1 MSQFL
6 FYFFGAMAIAGAL
19 AMVLSRNPVYG
30 AVFLIGAL
38 ISIAGEFLIL
48 GSPFLAALQVLVYAG
63 AIMVLYLF
71 VIMLLNVGASPDW
84 RWWRSWRTYAGFI
97 LTGIIAVVI
106 VSSVRD
112 ESPVAAVVYAGGNVK
127 EIATLMFSDPTML
140 FLMQALAVL
149 LLMAVIGAI
158 YLGRHLT
165 DEEEAIIEARRAAE
179 NRFVQPKPLTASSE
193 NVDAVA
199 EQNSDGEPS
208 A

>member
-30 AVFLIGAL
+30 AIFLIMTL

-71 VIMLLNVGASPDW
+71 VIMLLNLGASPDW
-84 RWWRSWRTYAGFI
+84 RWWRSWRTYVGFV
-97 LTGIIAVVI
+97 LTGIVGVVI
-106 VSSVRD
+106 VASIRG
-112 ESPVAAVVYAGGNVK
+112 ESPVLAVAYAGENVK
-127 EIATLMFSDPTML
+127 DIATLLFSDPMML

-149 LLMAVIGAI
+149 LLIAVIGAI
-158 YLGRHLT
+158 YLGRQLT
-165 DEEEAIIEARRAAE
+165 TEEEAIIEARRAAE
-179 NRFVQPKPLTASSE
+179 TRFIEPKPLTASSE
-193 NVDAVA
+193 TVDVVA
-199 EQNSDGEPS
+199 EKNSGEEPS